1 MHLTHA
7 HTPQIG
13 CLNESKSSSF
23 IKHALK
29 RMAWA
34 CMYMC
39 DCVSRVKVQAHLGI
53 ASTQSP
59 QASKRRR
66 MQASERT
73 DDPLQDD
80 DEEDALYDDDFEH
93 EVGESVRVRVT
104 AAWEGWENGGGC
116 VQGMRYLG
124 NALRVGIAGG
134 GE

>member
-7 HTPQIG
+7 HTLQIG

-23 IKHALK
+23 IEDALK
-29 RMAWA
+29 RMAWT
-34 CMYMC
+34 CMHMC
-39 DCVSRVKVQAHLGI
+39 DCVSRVKVQAHPGI

-80 DEEDALYDDDFEH
+80 DGEDALDDDDFEH
-93 EVGESVRVRVT
+93 EVGRCVRVRVA

-116 VQGMRYLG
+116 MQGMRYLR
-124 NALRVGIAGG
+124 NVLRVGIAGG